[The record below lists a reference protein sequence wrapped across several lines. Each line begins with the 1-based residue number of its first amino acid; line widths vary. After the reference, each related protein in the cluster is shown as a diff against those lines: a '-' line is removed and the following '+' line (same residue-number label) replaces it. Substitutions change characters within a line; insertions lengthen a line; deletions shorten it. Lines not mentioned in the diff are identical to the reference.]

1 MTGVL
6 IATHYNIGKAILETA
21 DMVIGPQE
29 QAEAIG
35 IYGDM
40 DPCFFGE
47 EILDRIE
54 NMMTGGCDEVLILL
68 DLFGGT
74 PCNET
79 VKLLR
84 EHKLQVLTGLNL
96 PMVLSVLLAD
106 RHVVTAAG
114 LLEIGEKS
122 GRKGII
128 NVTGRI
134 ALMSGSDDCN
144 GDPCRTHAGDR

>member
-47 EILDRIE
+47 EILNRIE
-54 NMMTGGCDEVLILL
+54 SMMAGGCDEVLVLL

-84 EHKLQVLTGLNL
+84 EHKLQ
-96 PMVLSVLLAD
+96 VLSVLLAD

-134 ALMSGSDDCN
+134 ALMSGSDDCH
-144 GDPCRTHAGDR
+144 GDPCRTHTGDR

>member
-21 DMVIGPQE
+21 DMVIGQQE

-35 IYGDM
+35 IYGEM
-40 DPCFFGE
+40 DPCTFGE
-47 EILDRIE
+47 EILKKIE
-54 NMMTGGCDEVLILL
+54 NMLAGGCDEVLVLL

-74 PCNET
+74 PCNEV

-84 EHKLQVLTGLNL
+84 KHKLQILTGLNL
-96 PMVLSVLLAD
+96 PMILEILLAD
-106 RHVVTAAG
+106 RHVTTAAG

-134 ALMSGSDDCN
+134 AEMSGSDNCH
-144 GDPCRTHAGDR
+144 GGPCAANAGDR

>member
-47 EILDRIE
+47 EILQD
-54 NMMTGGCDEVLILL
+54 
-68 DLFGGT
+68 
-74 PCNET
+74 
-79 VKLLR
+79 
-84 EHKLQVLTGLNL
+84 
-96 PMVLSVLLAD
+96 
-106 RHVVTAAG
+106 
-114 LLEIGEKS
+114 
-122 GRKGII
+122 
-128 NVTGRI
+128 
-134 ALMSGSDDCN
+134 
-144 GDPCRTHAGDR
+144 

>member
-6 IATHYNIGKAILETA
+6 IATHYNIGTAILETA

-40 DPCFFGE
+40 E
-47 EILDRIE
+47 EILNRIE
-54 NMMTGGCDEVLILL
+54 SMMAAGCDEVLVLL

-134 ALMSGSDDCN
+134 SLMSGSDECHDA
-144 GDPCRTHAGDR
+144 T